1 VRVVGVSDDTES
13 VEELRERLR
22 RLEAAVDATGI
33 GLWEWDVPT
42 GVLTWNARNRELL
55 GVSHAEPLT
64 IQDYPGL
71 VHPDDLELVR
81 IAYREAADKPDGGDL
96 VFEYRTAPGADGKS
110 RWLQQHG
117 RVLKDGEGV
126 RRVVGGTMDVTDRKS
141 AEERRGLVL
150 RELAH
155 RSRNGILLLMSLV
168 SQTARETTSVKE
180 LETVLIGRLQAL
192 ADCQDLLT
200 QAGGRSL
207 LLGDLLDRAL
217 SPFDAARFGIGPGV
231 REITVSAS
239 MVVALALL
247 VHELATNAVKY
258 GALSAP
264 AGGVSLRLAPTVD
277 GHAHLAWVET
287 GGPAVPPPTRRG
299 FGSRLLAI
307 SLRND
312 GGRVEARFDPAG
324 FQADIHFPVG
334 RG

>member
-1 VRVVGVSDDTES
+1 MSDDTES
-13 VEELRERLR
+13 LEELRERLR
-22 RLEAAVDATGI
+22 RLETAVDATGI
-33 GLWEWDVPT
+33 GVWEWDVPT

-64 IQDYPGL
+64 IDDYPGL
-71 VHPDDLELVR
+71 VHPGDLELVR
-81 IAYREAADKPDGGDL
+81 AAYREAADKPEGGDL
-96 VFEYRTAPGADGKS
+96 LFEYRTAPDSNGKS

-117 RVLKDGEGV
+117 RVLKDAQGV
-126 RRVVGGTMDVTDRKS
+126 QRVVGGTLDVTDRKS

-150 RELAH
+150 SELAH

-168 SQTARETTSVKE
+168 SQTAREATSVKE
-180 LETVLIGRLQAL
+180 LESVLMGRLQAL

-207 LLGDLLDRAL
+207 LLGDLLGRAL
-217 SPFDAARFGIGPGV
+217 SPFDADRFGIDPGV
-231 REITVSAS
+231 HEIRVSGGI
-239 MVVALALL
+239 VVSLALM

-264 AGGVSLRLAPTVD
+264 AGGVALRRASAVD
-277 GHAHLAWVET
+277 GHAHLEWIET
-287 GGPAVPPPTRRG
+287 GGPPVSPPTRRG
-299 FGSRLLAI
+299 FGSRLLAV

-312 GGRVEARFDPAG
+312 GGRVEPRFEPTG
-324 FQADIHFPVG
+324 FRADIHFPME